1 MHDRKEEEQEEVTG
15 DPSITQIKK
24 NSNIQAWIDEVQEAP
39 VNPPQLP
46 KKRKIPQWKGIRCSL
61 CSRDMTSIA
70 PLLLYLF
77 LLLLPQ
83 PLQLV
88 QTSTVDLK
96 MSSLMVPTYCVLLF
110 LLEIH
115 PTLLVAESGNHA
127 CRLLTDIHKKVCWK
141 TSENLYLSKRGIVLL
156 LFAIALVFFVRGRE
170 EERSN
175 TGKRLDWG
183 RDYQEIC
190 CFWLQCADGL
200 WAHLQRVGQFDN
212 ILLTDRQSNQAYWIW
227 SVFALV

>member
-1 MHDRKEEEQEEVTG
+1 
-15 DPSITQIKK
+15 
-24 NSNIQAWIDEVQEAP
+24 VQEAP

-190 CFWLQCADGL
+190 CF
-200 WAHLQRVGQFDN
+200 
-212 ILLTDRQSNQAYWIW
+212 
-227 SVFALV
+227 